1 MNPIGGAPAFPRSSL
16 TGVTAGTD
24 AVAPTADGDEVVL
37 DFSPLLSGSCV
48 VGKIVDCGLRGNHKS
63 KLFPLLKG

>member
-1 MNPIGGAPAFPRSSL
+1 MKPIGGVPAFPPRSSL

-48 VGKIVDCGLRGNHKS
+48 VGKIVDCGLS
-63 KLFPLLKG
+63 